1 MLLPFNIV
9 FHVCWPSTMKLFL
22 LLLDIS
28 NFDTVTNHNVN
39 FLEIEVCWA
48 GCGPQDEDHCNI
60 RLRYAGPLCGQSIAR
75 GYTKLRNVLARSR
88 LYYKKKRSEW
98 SFAIWSFKTKIQMV
112 NEWIQNINWYI
123 LIIIHNEIPG
133 KFGHKVGK

>member
-1 MLLPFNIV
+1 
-9 FHVCWPSTMKLFL
+9 MKLFL

-39 FLEIEVCWA
+39 VLEIEVCWA

-88 LYYKKKRSEW
+88 LYYKKKGVTDPLQYEASKVKYKWLMNEY
-98 SFAIWSFKTKIQMV
+98 KI
-112 NEWIQNINWYI
+112 
-123 LIIIHNEIPG
+123 
-133 KFGHKVGK
+133 